1 MKKVYLS
8 LYLSLLATSMSFGQ
22 QSYSLSFDEVKS
34 KVLEENLDLKTA
46 EQLFKEAQ
54 GDFRQTNSL
63 LMPSVSVSHTALTT
77 TNPLM
82 AFGFKLNQEQ
92 LTAADF
98 NPDLL
103 NNPNQIETFATRLE
117 VVQPLI
123 NLDGFLARS
132 AAKLKMEATEL
143 QALRAREYMELGV
156 FQAFKQLELTYE
168 LVDVYQKA
176 KETADAHYKLVSD
189 YVNEGLAKENDRLMV
204 AVRVSEMKSALAH
217 AKRLLNNASDRIFLM
232 MNMDPEGRVIL
243 PQGDSNTTVSGSE
256 DQSIDTRKDIQAYAK
271 ATEAYQ
277 KMYQSSSLSLAP
289 RLNAFANYEMYDTE
303 AFQTSAKGYTIG
315 AQLSWNVFDGFKSAG
330 KIQKAKAQYLK
341 AQFQEE
347 AYLDQSKAELAAAE
361 RQRLDAKNQLELAEL
376 SLNQAK
382 EAFRIVED
390 RFKEGLEK
398 TSDLLLVETQFYQKQ
413 LAYQQALFNLELSN
427 QLLYF
432 LTR

>member
-1 MKKVYLS
+1 
-8 LYLSLLATSMSFGQ
+8 MSFGQ
-22 QSYSLSFDEVKS
+22 QSYPLSFDEVKS
-34 KVLEENLDLKTA
+34 KVLKENLDLKTA

-103 NNPNQIETFATRLE
+103 NNPEQIETFATRLE

-143 QALRAREYMELGV
+143 QALRAIEYMELGV

-277 KMYQSSSLSLAP
+277 KMYQSSSFSLAP

-347 AYLDQSKAELAAAE
+347 AYLDQSKAELVAAE
-361 RQRLDAKNQLELAEL
+361 RQKLDAENQLELAEL

-413 LAYQQALFNLELSN
+413 LAYQQALFNVELSN

-432 LTR
+432 LSR

>member
-8 LYLSLLATSMSFGQ
+8 LYLSLIVTAMSFGQ
-22 QSYSLSFDEVKS
+22 KSYPLNFDEVKS
-34 KVLEENLDLKTA
+34 KVLKENLDLKTA

-103 NNPNQIETFATRLE
+103 NNPEQIETFATRLE

-143 QALRAREYMELGV
+143 QALRAIEYMELGV

-277 KMYQSSSLSLAP
+277 KMYQSSSFSLAP

-347 AYLDQSKAELAAAE
+347 AYLDQSKAELVAAE
-361 RQRLDAKNQLELAEL
+361 RQKLDAENQLELAEL

-413 LAYQQALFNLELSN
+413 LAYQQALFNVELSN

-432 LTR
+432 LSR

>member
-8 LYLSLLATSMSFGQ
+8 LCLSLFVTAMSFGQ
-22 QSYSLSFDEVKS
+22 QSYPLSFDEVKS
-34 KVLEENLDLKTA
+34 KVLKENLDLKTA

-103 NNPNQIETFATRLE
+103 NNPEQIETFATRLE

-232 MNMDPEGRVIL
+232 MNTDPEGRVIL
-243 PQGDSNTTVSGSE
+243 PQGDPNTTVSGSE
-256 DQSIDTRKDIQAYAK
+256 NQSIDTRKDIQAYAK

-277 KMYQSSSLSLAP
+277 KMYQSSSFSLAP

-330 KIQKAKAQYLK
+330 KIQKAKAKYLK

-347 AYLDQSKAELAAAE
+347 AYLDQSKAELVAAE
-361 RQRLDAKNQLELAEL
+361 RQKLDAENQFELAEL

-398 TSDLLLVETQFYQKQ
+398 TSDQLLVETQFYQKQ
-413 LAYQQALFNLELSN
+413 LAYQQALFNVELSN

>member
-1 MKKVYLS
+1 
-8 LYLSLLATSMSFGQ
+8 MSFGQ
-22 QSYSLSFDEVKS
+22 KSYPLNFDEVKS
-34 KVLEENLDLKTA
+34 KVLKENLDLKTA

-103 NNPNQIETFATRLE
+103 NNPEQIETFATRLE

-143 QALRAREYMELGV
+143 QALRAIEYMELGV

-277 KMYQSSSLSLAP
+277 KMYQSSSFSLAP

-347 AYLDQSKAELAAAE
+347 AYLDQSKAELVAAE
-361 RQRLDAKNQLELAEL
+361 RQKLDAENQLELAEL

-413 LAYQQALFNLELSN
+413 LAYQQALFNVELSN

>member
-1 MKKVYLS
+1 
-8 LYLSLLATSMSFGQ
+8 MSFGQ
-22 QSYSLSFDEVKS
+22 QSYPLSFDEVKS
-34 KVLEENLDLKTA
+34 KVLKENLDLKTA

-103 NNPNQIETFATRLE
+103 NNPEQIETFATRLE

-217 AKRLLNNASDRIFLM
+217 ANRLLNNASDRIFLM

-277 KMYQSSSLSLAP
+277 KMYQSSSFSLAP

-347 AYLDQSKAELAAAE
+347 AYLDQSKAELVAAE
-361 RQRLDAKNQLELAEL
+361 RQKLDAENQLELAEL

-413 LAYQQALFNLELSN
+413 LAYQQALFNVELSN

>member
-1 MKKVYLS
+1 
-8 LYLSLLATSMSFGQ
+8 MSFGQ
-22 QSYSLSFDEVKS
+22 KSYPLNFDEVKS
-34 KVLEENLDLKTA
+34 KVLKENLDLKTA

-103 NNPNQIETFATRLE
+103 NNPEQIETFATRLE

-132 AAKLKMEATEL
+132 AAKLKMEAAEL
-143 QALRAREYMELGV
+143 QALRAIEYMELGV

-277 KMYQSSSLSLAP
+277 KMYQSSSFSLAP

-347 AYLDQSKAELAAAE
+347 AYLDQSKAELVAAE
-361 RQRLDAKNQLELAEL
+361 RQKLDAENQLELAEL

-413 LAYQQALFNLELSN
+413 LAYQQALFNVELSN

>member
-1 MKKVYLS
+1 
-8 LYLSLLATSMSFGQ
+8 MSFGQ
-22 QSYSLSFDEVKS
+22 KSYPLNFDEVKS
-34 KVLEENLDLKTA
+34 KVLKENLDLKTA

-103 NNPNQIETFATRLE
+103 NNPEQIETFATRLE

-143 QALRAREYMELGV
+143 QALRAIEYMELGV

-277 KMYQSSSLSLAP
+277 KMYQSSSFSLAP

-347 AYLDQSKAELAAAE
+347 AYLDQSKAELVAAE
-361 RQRLDAKNQLELAEL
+361 RQKLDAENQLELAEL

-413 LAYQQALFNLELSN
+413 LAYQQALFNVELSN

-432 LTR
+432 LSR

>member
-103 NNPNQIETFATRLE
+103 NNPEQIETFATRLE